1 MGCPVVI
8 SAPVVFPLLTSLS
21 PWLGC
26 LTSSHEAIAY
36 AWRSTLHLLLED
48 SFDNRDEHGGT
59 RAVRDSGKV
68 SVANPSGACYPGG
81 HQNEA
86 LLAFT
91 SESDCL
97 ISSIA
102 HRRAP
107 LKHLTTDGWLKA
119 IPHQTLLQFRVFSL
133 ALDVVGTTA
142 ASVWGSEAENHL
154 LLMFF
159 SDREA

>member
-1 MGCPVVI
+1 MKPPHTPGEVHCTYFLV
-8 SAPVVFPLLTSLS
+8 
-21 PWLGC
+21 
-26 LTSSHEAIAY
+26 
-36 AWRSTLHLLLED
+36 D

-68 SVANPSGACYPGG
+68 SVANPSGACYPSG
-81 HQNEA
+81 HQNKA

-107 LKHLTTDGWLKA
+107 IKHLTTDGRPRA

-133 ALDVVGTTA
+133 ALDVFGTTA

-159 SDREA
+159 SEREA